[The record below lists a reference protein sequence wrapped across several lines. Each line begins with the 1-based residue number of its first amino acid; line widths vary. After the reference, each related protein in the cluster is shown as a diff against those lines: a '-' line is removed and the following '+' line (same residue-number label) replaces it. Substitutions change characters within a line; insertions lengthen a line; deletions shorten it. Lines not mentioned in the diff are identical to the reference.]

1 MNVHNDSARDA
12 PVAPAL
18 YTLARSSNLK
28 DSMNNEQLPDSH
40 TQHDDHSPHLD
51 EVGAPKP
58 MTGSD
63 SMSAWEKRYASTQ
76 RLWSE
81 DVNELLP
88 EFAAPLAPGRA
99 LDIGCGEGTDLLYLL
114 ERGWQVVGVDF
125 SATAIARFLDGAHRI
140 GAADRAT
147 GLVGDA
153 RALHIEGLFDLVT
166 IFFVHGNK
174 DGSGVDLGALI
185 SEQASRLKPGGIILV
200 NVHTVNPPWHRN
212 GGRTYTA
219 TQILDSLRSTGMLTQ
234 DWTIQVAEERW
245 EDVPASKDHEAGK
258 RSNAV
263 VVLRSPD
270 M

>member
-1 MNVHNDSARDA
+1 
-12 PVAPAL
+12 
-18 YTLARSSNLK
+18 
-28 DSMNNEQLPDSH
+28 MNNEQFSDSH
-40 TQHDDHSPHLD
+40 TQHGNHAHNLA
-51 EVGAPKP
+51 EVDPPKP
-58 MTGSD
+58 MNASD
-63 SMSAWEKRYASTQ
+63 SMSAWEKRYASTE

-81 DVNELLP
+81 DANELLP
-88 EFAAPLAPGRA
+88 EFAAHLTPGRA

-114 ERGWQVVGVDF
+114 ERGWEVVGVDF
-125 SATAIARFLDGAHRI
+125 SATAILRFLEGARQI

-185 SEQASRLKPGGIILV
+185 SEQSARLKPGGIILV

-219 TQILDSLRSTGMLTQ
+219 AEILDSLRSTGMLTQ
-234 DWTIQVAEERW
+234 DWTIQAAEERW
-245 EDVPASKDHEAGK
+245 EDVPASDDHEAGK

-270 M
+270 VRGE

>member
-58 MTGSD
+58 MAGSD

-88 EFAAPLAPGRA
+88 EFAAPLAPGLA

-153 RALHIEGLFDLVT
+153 RDLHIEGLFDLVT

-234 DWTIQVAEERW
+234 EWMIQVAEERW

>member
-18 YTLARSSNLK
+18 YTLAHSSNLK
-28 DSMNNEQLPDSH
+28 DSMNNEQLSDSH

-58 MTGSD
+58 ITGSD

-125 SATAIARFLDGAHRI
+125 SATAISRFLEGARQI

-153 RALHIEGLFDLVT
+153 RALHIEGLFDLVYT
-166 IFFVHGNK
+166 PASLASAQDDVERKRFVF
-174 DGSGVDLGALI
+174 DRTMILVDECGMVMPVLHTPLI
-185 SEQASRLKPGGIILV
+185 IPRASPLAIDKHVANGGRQQKAERVEQRTLATAARTCEQGDASRLTTEVPL
-200 NVHTVNPPWHRN
+200 
-212 GGRTYTA
+212 
-219 TQILDSLRSTGMLTQ
+219 L
-234 DWTIQVAEERW
+234 
-245 EDVPASKDHEAGK
+245 EDVASCE
-258 RSNAV
+258 SN
-263 VVLRSPD
+263 REI
-270 M
+270 